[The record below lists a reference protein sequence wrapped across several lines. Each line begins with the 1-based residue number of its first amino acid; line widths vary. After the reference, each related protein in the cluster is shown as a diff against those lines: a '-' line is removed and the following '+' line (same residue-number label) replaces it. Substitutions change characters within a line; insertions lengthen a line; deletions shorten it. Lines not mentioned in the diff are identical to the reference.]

1 MIGKSAVGTLAA
13 AVLGVGAL
21 VSVAMATRP
30 CKGPSGPCADEIATA
45 CDGETGAAFRACK
58 RSVLGNCRKTTC
70 TCDGS
75 GTACGSPSGAFLE

>member
-1 MIGKSAVGTLAA
+1 MIGKGAVGTVVAA
-13 AVLGVGAL
+13 LLGVGLLA
-21 VSVAMATRP
+21 SVAMATRP
-30 CKGPSGPCADEIATA
+30 CKPSLCADEIATA